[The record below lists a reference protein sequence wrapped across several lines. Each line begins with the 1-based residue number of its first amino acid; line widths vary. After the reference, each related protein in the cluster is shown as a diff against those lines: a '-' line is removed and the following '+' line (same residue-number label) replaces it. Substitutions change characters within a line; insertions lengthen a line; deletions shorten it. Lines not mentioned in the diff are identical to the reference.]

1 MVSAVGIN
9 NIANE
14 ETALVS
20 FQIAVTWMEKRDMRV
35 ISLVLAMY
43 LQKSFV
49 SDRDTALMC
58 SSRILEN
65 DLPEIEHVVSGT
77 NQQPHSTGF
86 LQLRS
91 RCLDDGRY
99 QGEESDAATRWEA
112 ATDPAVR
119 RGVERETG
127 TRWSTAATSVLFRP
141 GCL

>member
-99 QGEESDAATRWEA
+99 QGEELGCCYKVGGCSRSSS
-112 ATDPAVR
+112 
-119 RGVERETG
+119 ET
-127 TRWSTAATSVLFRP
+127 W
-141 GCL
+141 C